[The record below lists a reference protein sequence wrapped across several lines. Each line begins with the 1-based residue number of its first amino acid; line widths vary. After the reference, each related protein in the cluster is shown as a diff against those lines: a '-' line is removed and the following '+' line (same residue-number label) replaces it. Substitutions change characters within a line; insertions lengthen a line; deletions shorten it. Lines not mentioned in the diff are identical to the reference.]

1 MQGKG
6 MFRPTHFYRWIL
18 HLLAITTAAT
28 LVGCDNTTAV
38 PTAEPM
44 NASEVITAE
53 PLSLDDALPPVS
65 LAIPEIDLETD
76 VTPMGWRI
84 SQTES
89 GNTTVWDVPYS
100 TAGWHVTSAG
110 AGAEG
115 NVILSGHQVIGEAVF
130 EALALGE
137 VEVGQQIY
145 LTNEDDETFVYEV
158 TTVADPIP
166 LVGATVQDLESAEAF
181 VAPSEDALLTLVT
194 GWPDFSTTHYL
205 FVSAEF
211 IGIAATDTP

>member
-6 MFRPTHFYRWIL
+6 MFRPIHFYRWIL
-18 HLLAITTAAT
+18 HLLAITTAVI
-28 LVGCDNTTAV
+28 LVGCDNTTAA
-38 PTAEPM
+38 PTAEPRS
-44 NASEVITAE
+44 ASEVIAAE
-53 PLSLDDALPPVS
+53 PLSLDDALPPVN
-65 LAIPEIDLETD
+65 LAIPEIDLEID

-89 GNTTVWDVPYS
+89 GDTTAWDVPYS

-115 NVILSGHQVIGEAVF
+115 NVVISGHQVIGEAVF

-158 TTVADPIP
+158 MTVADPIP
-166 LVGATVQDLESAEAF
+166 LVGATVQDLESAESY
-181 VAPSEDALLTLVT
+181 VAPSEDATLTLVT

-205 FVSAEF
+205 FISAEY
-211 IGIAATDTP
+211 IGLAETDSP